1 MSYSKI
7 SVKENEHRAE
17 EIDREGERVGKR
29 EARALMHEAPPTQNP
44 ARCLCVMGCLMCTM
58 ISGVT
63 RQ

>member
-29 EARALMHEAPPTQNP
+29 EVRALMHEAPPTQNP
-44 ARCLCVMGCLMCTM
+44 AGELLPTRRREDAYSGC
-58 ISGVT
+58 
-63 RQ
+63 